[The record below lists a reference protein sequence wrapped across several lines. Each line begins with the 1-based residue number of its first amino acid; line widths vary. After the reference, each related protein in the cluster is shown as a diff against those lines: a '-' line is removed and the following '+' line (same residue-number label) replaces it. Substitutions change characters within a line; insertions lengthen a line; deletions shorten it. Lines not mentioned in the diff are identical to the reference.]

1 MKEYKYL
8 LGCIIQRLMH
18 NQLTY
23 RLSIQ
28 KILYSFFNREKIEKK
43 GIKCILYLFL
53 NIFYIE
59 KFS

>member
-18 NQLTY
+18 